1 MIDLRDMAQGEQQ
14 VGKFQ
19 RLQPLGILFS
29 IAGLALFAYF
39 VYKVGAGEIVDGIKK
54 LGIGFLLV
62 LLISSTRLL
71 VRSIAWT
78 LCFEPPYRLRFL
90 DALKAVVIGEA
101 LSSLI
106 PLGIL
111 ISGTAK
117 AILVR
122 NRVPFMVGLSAV
134 AIENIFYSLS
144 IAIFITCGT
153 LAFLYAF
160 HLPDIWMTTSYIALG
175 IVAASTIFGYI
186 VIHRGWRFSSYIA
199 EGLYRRG
206 FLKKLLETGRED
218 IRQAEDRVYGFYR
231 HNRQKCIPLILLEL
245 CFHGAGVLEIYVI
258 LSFISDTPPTLL
270 TAFILEVV
278 NRLITVV
285 FKLIPFLFGVDEAG
299 TGNMMRVLNF
309 EIETGVT
316 LAIIRKG
323 RIIFW
328 TSIGVLLLMRRGFSL
343 KEIAEESES
352 ANQAMAKHQS
362 RSPLSASE
370 M

>member
-1 MIDLRDMAQGEQQ
+1 MLDLRAMTQDKEQ
-14 VGKFQ
+14 VGKLQ

-29 IAGLALFAYF
+29 VVGLALFAYF
-39 VYKVGAGEIVDGIKK
+39 IYKVGAGEIFDGIKK

-62 LLISSTRLL
+62 LLISSTRLI
-71 VRSIAWT
+71 VRSVAWIF
-78 LCFEPPYRLRFL
+78 CFEPPCHLRFF
-90 DALKAVVIGEA
+90 DALKAVIIGEA

-117 AILVR
+117 AVLVR
-122 NRVPFMVGLSAV
+122 NRVPFMVGLSAI

-153 LAFLYAF
+153 LAFLLTF
-160 HLPDIWMTTSYIALG
+160 PLPDVWKTASYVALG
-175 IVAASTIFGYI
+175 VVCAATIFGYI
-186 VIHRGWRFSSYIA
+186 VIHRGWRFSTYIA
-199 EGLYRRG
+199 EWIYRRG
-206 FLKKLLETGRED
+206 ILKHLLETGRED
-218 IRQAEDRVYGFYR
+218 VRQAEDRVYGFYKN
-231 HNRQKCIPLILLEL
+231 NRQKFIPLVLLEL
-245 CFHGAGVLEIYVI
+245 CFHLAGVLEIYVI

-299 TGNMMRVLNF
+299 TSNMMKVLHF
-309 EIETGVT
+309 GRATGVT

-323 RIIFW
+323 RVIFW
-328 TSIGVLLLMRRGFSL
+328 TTIGVLLLMRRGFSL
-343 KEIAEESES
+343 KEITEESEAVSKELSKHQRPSSLS
-352 ANQAMAKHQS
+352 AN
-362 RSPLSASE
+362 E
-370 M
+370 T